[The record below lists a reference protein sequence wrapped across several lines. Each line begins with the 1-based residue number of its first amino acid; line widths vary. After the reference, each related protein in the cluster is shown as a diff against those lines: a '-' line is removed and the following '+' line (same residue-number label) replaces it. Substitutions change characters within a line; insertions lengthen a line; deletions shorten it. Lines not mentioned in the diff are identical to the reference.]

1 MTVAVF
7 AAGIFKER
15 HLSIGRG
22 EELAAQLCGEGGA
35 ADPVLRIPGVIEAA
49 SVVEPGEELDDERIC
64 AVAAR
69 EL

>member
-1 MTVAVF
+1 MS
-7 AAGIFKER
+7 AAGLFKER

-22 EELAAQLCGEGGA
+22 EEIAAELSGEGGA
-35 ADPVLRIPGVIEAA
+35 AAPVLWIPGVIESA

-64 AVAAR
+64 ASAVR